1 MEPSH
6 YDVVIIGAGLSGVG
20 AAHHLKEKC
29 PGRTMLILEARE
41 AIGGTWDLFRYPGV
55 RSDSDM
61 HTLGYVFRPWTEA
74 KAIADGP
81 AILRYIR
88 ETAAEDGTDRLIRF
102 GHKVVKAA
110 WATPKAAWTLE
121 VERAG
126 DTPIR
131 LTCGFLFT
139 CTGYY
144 DYSGGFMPSFPGA
157 DSYRGRLIH
166 AQSWPQDLDYAG
178 RRVVVIGSGATAV
191 TLVPALAGAAAHV
204 TMLQRTPSYV
214 VSRPAV
220 DPLANDLRRRLPE
233 TLAYGLVRWRNV
245 LMSVLFYNLARK
257 RPAQTRRRI
266 LGWVRDHLG
275 PDYDIASHFTP
286 PYDPWDQRVCL
297 VPDGDLFHAL
307 KSGTA
312 EVVTDHIERFTP
324 EGVQLK
330 SGRTLEADIVVAAT
344 GLRLQLLG
352 GMAIEVDGA
361 PVTLSERMAYKGA
374 MYSGVPN
381 MASAF
386 GYANASWT
394 LKCDLTSDFV
404 CRLLNYMKRKDYA
417 QVAPRS
423 PGPGMAQEPILSFTS
438 SYVQRSIQDFPKQG
452 ARQPWKLRQNYLLD
466 VLDVRLSPLDDG
478 VLEFQRP
485 QPIAAL

>member
-1 MEPSH
+1 MEPTH

-29 PGRTMLILEARE
+29 PDRTVLVLEARD

-88 ETAAEDGTDRLIRF
+88 ETAAEDGTDRRIRF
-102 GHKVVKAA
+102 GHKVVKAV

-121 VERAG
+121 VERTG
-126 DTPIR
+126 DAPTR

-144 DYSGGFMPSFPGA
+144 DYSGGFMPGFPGA
-157 DSYRGRLIH
+157 ESYGGQLLH

-214 VSRPAV
+214 VSRPAE
-220 DPLANDLRRRLPE
+220 DPLANDLQRRLPGR
-233 TLAYGLVRWRNV
+233 LAYALVRWRNV
-245 LMSVLFYNLARK
+245 LMSVLFYTIARK
-257 RPAQTRRRI
+257 RPTQTRRRI

-307 KSGTA
+307 RSGKA
-312 EVVTDHIERFTP
+312 EVVTDHVERFTP
-324 EGVQLK
+324 KGIELK

-352 GMAIEVDGA
+352 GMAIEVDGS
-361 PVTLSERMAYKGA
+361 PVKLSEQMAYKGA
-374 MYSGVPN
+374 MYTGVPN

-394 LKCDLTSDFV
+394 LKCDLTCDFV

-417 QVAPRS
+417 QAAPRS
-423 PGPGMAQEPILSFTS
+423 PGPGMAKAPILSFTS

-452 ARQPWKLRQNYLLD
+452 GRPPWKLRQNYLLD
-466 VLDVRLSPLDDG
+466 LLDLRLSPLDDG
-478 VLEFQRP
+478 VLEFRRP
-485 QPIAAL
+485 QQVAAL